1 MRLLTPGRLGAAAL
15 VALVLLI
22 TVGPVV
28 APALGAGAGAGPSA
42 WLLPVAAVVLLLAVP
57 VGVVLLVSSL
67 LSRRAS

>member
-28 APALGAGAGAGPSA
+28 APALTVPASAGPSA